1 MDTEEFDEFVKENEV
16 GPAEVPTRYKKWWKL
31 DYNASLKWREEARED
46 YDFVSGRQWSSQD
59 ESQLRDQMR
68 PVITFNRTEVIID
81 AVSGNEIQN
90 RNEVQYIPREM
101 GDAIPNEVY
110 SEAARWFDDESE
122 AADED
127 SEAFRDSVIC
137 GVGCTE
143 TILNF
148 DEDDEGAPNTNRIDP
163 LEMCWD
169 YASTKPNMIDARRIW
184 RIKSMDLDEAQEM
197 FPGVPHT
204 DLDASSWVNS
214 DEAPNDNKNDPEEY
228 YENDEIDDTFRSK
241 QIKVLHLQYW
251 VWEDFYKV
259 ADPMTQ
265 SIVKMK
271 VEDFEKLQKNLKP
284 MGITLK
290 AVKQRRKKYMQAFIG
305 RRLLKEGPAP
315 CEERFSWNFITAKR
329 DRNTNSFY
337 GLVRAMKDPQRW
349 SNKWLAQLLHIMN
362 SNSKGG
368 LMIEKG
374 AVEGGDIRALEDN
387 WARPD
392 AVIQL
397 ADGAIIGGKIKERP
411 APQFPTGYQI
421 LTEFAIKAIR
431 EVSGV
436 SLEMLGL
443 REMNQPNVLETS
455 RKQAGMAVL
464 AGIFNNL
471 RRYRKRRGL
480 LMLYYIQNYLSDGR
494 LVRIVGQGKAQYV
507 PLLKQTDAKF
517 DVIVDESATSPNQ
530 KEKIWESLMQILPGI
545 KDIVPPKVLLQLL
558 EYSPIPATVVAKVK
572 ETVEAR
578 SPEEEEM
585 AKMAL
590 RRQILELNELE
601 ANIGLDKVKAETD
614 MKKTEVLQSR
624 LILEAEKVKQARDKN
639 QMDASL
645 EVIKIQTDAAIQS
658 EKLRTDRAIKIAE
671 TVSKEK
677 ANADKAKSEADI
689 QKAKLSADSQHKSDQ
704 VLVKLVD
711 TLNKVAEVQSRPRE
725 FTRGPDNRI
734 KGFK

>member
-1 MDTEEFDEFVKENEV
+1 MDAEEFDEEEKASD
-16 GPAEVPTRYKKWWKL
+16 PAEIPHRYKKWWKL

-46 YDFVSGRQWSSQD
+46 YDFVSGRQWSSSD
-59 ESQLRDQMR
+59 EAQLRDQMR

-101 GDAIPNEVY
+101 GDAVPNEIY

-127 SEAFRDSVIC
+127 SEAFRDAVIC

-143 TILNF
+143 TLLDF

-169 YASTKPNMIDARRIW
+169 YSSSKPNMIDARRVW
-184 RIKSMDLDEAQEM
+184 RIKSMDLDEAKEM
-197 FPGVPHT
+197 FPNVPT
-204 DLDASSWVNS
+204 SDLDASSWVMA
-214 DEAPNDNKNDPEEY
+214 DEASSDNQNDPEMY
-228 YENDEIDDTFRSK
+228 YENDSIDDTFRTK
-241 QIKVLHLQYW
+241 QIKILHLQYW
-251 VWEDFYKV
+251 VWEEYYKV

-265 SIVKMK
+265 TIVKME
-271 VEDFEKLQKNLKP
+271 VEKFDALQKNLKP
-284 MGITLK
+284 MGINLK

-329 DRNTNSFY
+329 DRNTNSWY

-374 AVEGGDIRALEDN
+374 AVEGGNIRELEDN

-471 RRYRKRRGL
+471 RRYRKRRGM

-507 PLLKQTDAKF
+507 PLLKQTEAKF

-530 KEKIWESLMQILPGI
+530 REKVWESLMQILPGI
-545 KDIVPPKVLLQLL
+545 KDIVPPSVLLQLL

-572 ETVEAR
+572 ETVEAK
-578 SPEEEEM
+578 SPEQEQQ

-590 RRQILELNELE
+590 QAMIVELNQKQ
-601 ANIGLDKVKAETD
+601 ADVDKTLAEIKETMADVD
-614 MKKTEVLQSR
+614 MKTARAQDIRAKTGADVQLKEV
-624 LILEAEKVKQARDKN
+624 QARTD
-639 QMDASL
+639 
-645 EVIKIQTDAAIQS
+645 VIK
-658 EKLRTDRAIKIAE
+658 AIKP
-671 TVSKEK
+671 KEP
-677 ANADKAKSEADI
+677 AQNGAVR
-689 QKAKLSADSQHKSDQ
+689 Q
-704 VLVKLVD
+704 
-711 TLNKVAEVQSRPRE
+711 
-725 FTRGPDNRI
+725 
-734 KGFK
+734 